1 MSSSSL
7 ENIERYTVYRG
18 GYEQRSESLVGITSG
33 PSHSSQR
40 SVVALTRAQRERER
54 ESESEREREE
64 KVEESKSEREWRQ
77 EGEQEPA
84 RISTDIRACRAVAQ
98 EAGGGGCWG
107 GNAFE
112 RVYTRR
118 GTSAHRRA
126 LG

>member
-54 ESESEREREE
+54 ESERVKERERR
-64 KVEESKSEREWRQ
+64 ESKSQRASESGGKRESKSQLESR
-77 EGEQEPA
+77 
-84 RISTDIRACRAVAQ
+84 RIY
-98 EAGGGGCWG
+98 
-107 GNAFE
+107 E
-112 RVYTRR
+112 RVE
-118 GTSAHRRA
+118 
-126 LG
+126 L